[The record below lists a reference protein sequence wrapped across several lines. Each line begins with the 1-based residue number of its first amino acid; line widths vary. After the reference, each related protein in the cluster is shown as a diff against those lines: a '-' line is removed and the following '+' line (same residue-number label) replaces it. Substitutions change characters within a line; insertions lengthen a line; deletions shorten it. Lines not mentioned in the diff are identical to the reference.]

1 MEKKNVA
8 RKKILRYMLEREST
22 TKTELASRL
31 NLSMPTVLSNISEL
45 TELGLVSEVGETA
58 STGGRKAR
66 RIALN
71 PTYCYG
77 LGVDITAHHVGMVLV
92 DLGGNVADWQRL
104 RFDFQ
109 PDMAYCRELSMKIQ
123 EFYRDKVTED
133 KILGIGVSL
142 PGIIQEDSVLSK
154 SHALNLENYSLKLME
169 QFLPFPVYFENDA
182 NGAMLAENPGQRG
195 DAVYLSLNN
204 TLGGAVCIDGKLFTG
219 IQKRAGEF
227 GRLLCGKRF
236 DKRRGVF
243 FGCFYEFFMQ

>member
-92 DLGGNVADWQRL
+92 DLGGQ
-104 RFDFQ
+104 
-109 PDMAYCRELSMKIQ
+109 CC
-123 EFYRDKVTED
+123 
-133 KILGIGVSL
+133 G
-142 PGIIQEDSVLSK
+142 
-154 SHALNLENYSLKLME
+154 
-169 QFLPFPVYFENDA
+169 
-182 NGAMLAENPGQRG
+182 LAE
-195 DAVYLSLNN
+195 AKV
-204 TLGGAVCIDGKLFTG
+204 
-219 IQKRAGEF
+219 
-227 GRLLCGKRF
+227 
-236 DKRRGVF
+236 
-243 FGCFYEFFMQ
+243 